1 MWPGRLGVVF
11 TSTIARL
18 LLASVS
24 LYSECTRSGRVGVL
38 DENITS
44 QQVIEVLLH
53 LGADVH
59 SLDGNNATA
68 LHLAAAK
75 GNVSVVQVLL

>member
-1 MWPGRLGVVF
+1 MAGQVA
-11 TSTIARL
+11 SL
-18 LLASVS
+18 LSALVN
-24 LYSECTRSGRVGVL
+24 LHSECTRGGRVGVL
-38 DENITS
+38 DGNITS
-44 QQVIEVLLH
+44 RQVIEVLLH